1 MDSMRRMKA
10 HRGECRQ
17 KWHGLRYLLHMD
29 YIKPGDV
36 VKAMVSSGI
45 AKAGLGPKDLLIRGA
60 LSGALLACATSFAF
74 TGALQTNVPLVGAII
89 FPVGFVMIIL
99 LGLELV
105 TGSFAVVPLG
115 ALEVGAGWGRVAG
128 NLGLVFVANLLGSI
142 AYGVLLY
149 LVLTQCGT
157 DAPSGIASKIAAAA
171 EAKTNLYAAH
181 GVAGLATVFLKGV
194 LCNWLVC
201 LGVVLPMTT
210 NSTLGKIVAAWIP
223 ITTFFAQGFEHSVVN
238 MFLIPTGILFG
249 AKVTVGSWWLWNQIP
264 VTAGNLVGG
273 FLFTGLFLYWTHS
286 TNKTEGRANAG
297 ETASE
302 AEPARA

>member
-1 MDSMRRMKA
+1 
-10 HRGECRQ
+10 
-17 KWHGLRYLLHMD
+17 
-29 YIKPGDV
+29 
-36 VKAMVSSGI
+36 
-45 AKAGLGPKDLLIRGA
+45 
-60 LSGALLACATSFAF
+60 
-74 TGALQTNVPLVGAII
+74 
-89 FPVGFVMIIL
+89 MIIL

-105 TGSFAVVPLG
+105 TGSFAIVPLSAIDG
-115 ALEVGAGWGRVAG
+115 GIGWGRVAG
-128 NLGLVFVANLLGSI
+128 NLSLVFIANLLGSI

-157 DAPSGIASKIAAAA
+157 DAPTGIASKIAAAA

-181 GVAGLATVFLKGV
+181 GAAGFATAFLKGI

-210 NSTLGKIVAAWIP
+210 NSTLGKIAAAWIP
-223 ITTFFAQGFEHSVVN
+223 IATFFAQGFEHSVVN

-249 AKVTVGSWWLWNQIP
+249 AKVTIGGWWLWNQIP

-273 FLFTGLFLYWTHS
+273 FVFTGLFLYWTHS
-286 TNKTEGRANAG
+286 SPKCDGRVSAG
-297 ETASE
+297 IAASE

>member
-1 MDSMRRMKA
+1 MDNINPPDIVR
-10 HRGECRQ
+10 
-17 KWHGLRYLLHMD
+17 
-29 YIKPGDV
+29 
-36 VKAMVSSGI
+36 AMVASAVS
-45 AKAGLGPKDLLIRGA
+45 KAALRPRDIMIRGA
-60 LSGALLACATSFAF
+60 LSGALLATSTSFAF
-74 TGALQTNVPLVGAII
+74 TGVLQTSLPLVGAII

-115 ALEVGAGWGRVAG
+115 AVDGRTAWGRVAG
-128 NLGLVFVANLLGSI
+128 NLTLVFVANLIGSM
-142 AYGVLLY
+142 AYGAALY
-149 LVLTQCGT
+149 LVMTQCGT
-157 DAPSGIASKIAAAA
+157 EAPSGIALKIAAAA
-171 EAKTNLYAAH
+171 EAKTNVYAAH
-181 GVAGLATVFLKGV
+181 GAAGFATAFLKGM

-201 LGVVLPMTT
+201 LGVVLPMAT
-210 NSTLGKIVAAWIP
+210 NSTLGKIAAAWIP

-264 VTAGNLVGG
+264 VTAGNLAGG

-286 TNKTEGRANAG
+286 AAAPRSAPLPEPAG
-297 ETASE
+297 A

>member
-1 MDSMRRMKA
+1 
-10 HRGECRQ
+10 
-17 KWHGLRYLLHMD
+17 MD

-36 VKAMVSSGI
+36 VKNMVGSGI
-45 AKAGLGPKDLLIRGA
+45 AKAGLGPRDILIRGS

-74 TGALQTNVPLVGAII
+74 TGTLQTNVPLVGALI

-105 TGSFAVVPLG
+105 TGSFAVVPLSAIEG
-115 ALEVGAGWGRVAG
+115 GSSWGRVAG
-128 NLGLVFVANLLGSI
+128 NLGLVFIANLLGSI

-157 DAPSGIASKIAAAA
+157 DAPAGIASKIAAAA

-181 GVAGLATVFLKGV
+181 GAAGFATAFLKGI

-210 NSTLGKIVAAWIP
+210 SSTLGKIAAAWIP

-273 FLFTGLFLYWTHS
+273 FLFTGLFLYWTHALPKRGVP
-286 TNKTEGRANAG
+286 TIAG
-297 ETASE
+297 EAASE
-302 AEPARA
+302 PEPAGA